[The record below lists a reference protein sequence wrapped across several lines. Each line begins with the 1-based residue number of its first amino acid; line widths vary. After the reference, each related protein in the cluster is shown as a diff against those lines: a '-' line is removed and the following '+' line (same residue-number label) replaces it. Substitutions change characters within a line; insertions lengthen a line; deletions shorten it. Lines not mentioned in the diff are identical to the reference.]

1 MSKTFF
7 SAFFRRSAGRL
18 LPAAALVT
26 ACLAVLPAAAH
37 AAAGP
42 ESPPGARAAAGQP
55 RVPRIVV
62 PPVALGDAA
71 DCAVLAGK
79 AVTNTGMTLIVG
91 DVNVSPGTT
100 VTGFPPGMVRG
111 SVDQDNAEARRERAA
126 AIAAYNDAAGRPPTA
141 TVPQVIGDDAV
152 MTPGVYDTPSDAF
165 ILSGTLKLDAQG
177 DPNAVFIFQAST
189 LVTLRV
195 SNIDLLN
202 GARTDNVIWQVGDSA
217 FLGTLSTFRGN
228 VLARNSVTVN
238 SGAAMFGRAI
248 ALNSVVQA
256 AGTTSGPATRI
267 TVPTNPPTVT
277 TLTSSPNPS
286 HVNQPVTFTATVM
299 GTDQGFV
306 PTGTVLFRNGSV
318 IIGSAPL
325 NTSAVA
331 TFTTSALPMGA
342 RQMTAVYVPNGT
354 AVNEGWVYFEPSQSA
369 VLVQQVIR

>member
-42 ESPPGARAAAGQP
+42 QSPPGTRAATERARAP
-55 RVPRIVV
+55 RVVV
-62 PPVALGDAA
+62 PPVRLGEAA

-238 SGAAMFGRAI
+238 SGAAMFGRAL

-256 AGTTSGPATRI
+256 AGTTSGPATRV
-267 TVPTNPPTVT
+267 TVPTNPPTAT

-286 HVNQPVTFTATVM
+286 HVNQPVTFTATVT
-299 GTDQGFV
+299 GSDQGFV
-306 PTGTVLFRNGSV
+306 PTGTVLFRNGLV
-318 IIGSAPL
+318 IIGSARL

-331 TFTTSALPMGA
+331 TFTTSSLPIGA
-342 RQMTAVYVPNGT
+342 RQMTAVYVPSGT
-354 AVNEGWVYFEPSQSA
+354 AVNEGWVYFEPSESP
-369 VLVQQVIR
+369 VLIQQVIR